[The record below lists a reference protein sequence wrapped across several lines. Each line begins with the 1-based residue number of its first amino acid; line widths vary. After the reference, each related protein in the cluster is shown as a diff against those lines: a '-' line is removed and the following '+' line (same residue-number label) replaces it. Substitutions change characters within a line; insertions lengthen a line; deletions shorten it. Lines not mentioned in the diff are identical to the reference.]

1 MNRRNVI
8 FALVAVLG
16 IVLDQATKAWI
27 AANIPVGTTGIP
39 LIPGFLSIVHAHNPG
54 AAFGLFG
61 GFAYRHQLFVLLTV
75 VAVVV
80 ILDLVRKLPPTDRLM
95 SASLGLI
102 IAGAVGNVIDRL
114 RFSYVVDFIRVYTD
128 HPTLSR
134 WLVDLFG
141 TNEWPSFNV
150 ADSALV
156 VGVAL
161 FVIHHLVYER
171 GKAKATPALES
182 RS

>member
-16 IVLDQATKAWI
+16 IALDQASKAWI
-27 AANIPVGTTGIP
+27 MANIPVGSTGITV
-39 LIPGFLSIVHAHNPG
+39 IPGLLSIVHARNPG
-54 AAFGLFG
+54 AAFGLFSD
-61 GFAYRHQLFVLLTV
+61 FAYRHQLFLLLTL

-95 SASLGLI
+95 SVSLGLI
-102 IAGAVGNVIDRL
+102 SAGAVGNVIDRL
-114 RFSYVVDFIRVYTD
+114 RFSCVVDFIRVYTD
-128 HPTLSR
+128 HPSLSK
-134 WLVDLFG
+134 WLVDLVG

-156 VGVAL
+156 VGVGL
-161 FVIHHLVYER
+161 FVIHHFVFER
-171 GKAKATPALES
+171 KAKATRTAPAQS
-182 RS
+182 

>member
-16 IVLDQATKAWI
+16 IALDQATKAWI
-27 AANIPVGTTGIP
+27 MANIAVGTTGITV
-39 LIPGFLSIVHAHNPG
+39 IPGFLSIVHAHNPG

-75 VAVVV
+75 VAVGV

-134 WLVDLFG
+134 WLVDLVG

-150 ADSALV
+150 ADSSLV

-161 FVIHHLVYER
+161 FVIHHLAYER
-171 GKAKATPALES
+171 KAKAAHAAPAQP
-182 RS
+182 